1 MKKLLLLFFV
11 ITACSATAQY
21 DWDYGI
27 KIGAANYLGDIGGK
41 MLTRRDFIVDMHL
54 KATKTAWGIYGRHKF
69 SKRLSV
75 AGNLDYIALKDFDR
89 WTTNP
94 PRRARNMNFRN
105 RMFELGVRAEL
116 TIWYDNDVGGRGYYN
131 PDFKMYLFGG
141 LAGYYT
147 NPQAQV
153 FTNGEMVSDTWYN
166 LRDWRTEGQEKSYSK
181 IGLAIPAGVGMYFT
195 FDKTWRFGFE
205 FSWRTTF
212 NDYIDDVSTVYTNPN
227 PKNPEDYPLALQ
239 FVNQSTYQGLID
251 QINIDS
257 PESEFYPLH
266 IQDFTIDDDGLD
278 VVKRGDPTHNDSYL
292 TMQLTAGKVIRGRS
306 KFYRAKYS
314 WLKNRA
320 TVRRSRAKF

>member
-1 MKKLLLLFFV
+1 MKKILLFVF
-11 ITACSATAQY
+11 IAATFAATAQY
-21 DWDYGI
+21 QWDYGI

-41 MLTRRDFIVDMHL
+41 MLTRRDFVWDMHM
-54 KATKTAWGIYGRHKF
+54 KATKSAWGAYGRYKF
-69 SKRLSV
+69 SKRLAV
-75 AGNLDYIALKDFDR
+75 AANLDYIAIKDFDR

-105 RMFELGVRAEL
+105 RMFELGARAEL

-141 LAGYYT
+141 LAGYYH
-147 NPQAQV
+147 NPQAQM
-153 FTNGEMVSDTWYN
+153 FTNGELVSYDWHN
-166 LRDWRTEGQEKSYSK
+166 LRHWRTEGQEKSYSA
-181 IGLAIPAGVGMYFT
+181 IGLAIPAGLGLYFT
-195 FDKTWRFGFE
+195 FDKTWRFGWE

-212 NDYIDDVSTVYTNPN
+212 TDYLDDVSTVYTDPN
-227 PKNPEDYPLALQ
+227 PKNPDDYDLALQ
-239 FVNQSTYQGLID
+239 FVNESSYQALID

-257 PESEFYPLH
+257 PDSEFYQLNLANF
-266 IQDFTIDDDGLD
+266 QIDGTGQN
-278 VVKRGDPTHNDSYL
+278 VIKRGDPTHNDSYM
-292 TMQLTAGKVIRGRS
+292 TMQFTAGKVIRGRS